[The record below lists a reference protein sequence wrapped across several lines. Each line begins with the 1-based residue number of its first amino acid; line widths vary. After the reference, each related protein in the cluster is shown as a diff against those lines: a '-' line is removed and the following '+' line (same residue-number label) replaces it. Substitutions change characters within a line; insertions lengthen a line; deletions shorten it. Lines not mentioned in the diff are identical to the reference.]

1 MKFIINGGKKIS
13 GEIPVAGSKNAAL
26 PILAATLL
34 TNECCIIDNV
44 PRITDVTALLKIISS
59 LGGEV
64 SWTGEKQVT
73 VCARNVTFQPFDQK
87 LIKSLRSS
95 ILLIGPLAVRC
106 PFFEL
111 YEPGGCIIGNRPL
124 DAHFHGLRKL
134 GVAIERQNGTYL
146 FTHRGLIGT
155 TIIFPEVSVTATETV
170 VMAAVRAQ
178 GTTVI
183 KNAACEPHVQ
193 DLVEFLQK
201 CGAEISGNGTNTLT
215 IQGKKKLNGA
225 SHTVIPDPIEAGTFL
240 ILALATRSSITVS
253 RVRIDHLDVVLEKLQ
268 TMGAKFIIHGDSIT
282 VEHSGVLKPQKIET
296 RVYPG
301 IPTDLQSPFG
311 VLATQVQGTTLIH
324 ETIFEGRLGYIQELI
339 KMGAN
344 AVICDPHRV
353 IFTGPTPLYG
363 QEIRS
368 NDLRA
373 GISMI
378 IAGCIAN
385 GQTTLYDAQII
396 DRGYENIEERL
407 RLLNIDIVRID

>member
-1 MKFIINGGKKIS
+1 MKFVINGGKKIS

-34 TNECCIIDNV
+34 TDECCVIDNV
-44 PRITDVTALLKIISS
+44 PHISDVTALLKIISS

-64 SWTGEKQVT
+64 SWTGESQVT
-73 VCARNVTFQPFDQK
+73 ICARNVTYQAFDQK
-87 LIKSLRSS
+87 LIRSLRSS

-134 GVAIERQNGTYL
+134 GVTIERQNGTYL
-146 FTHRGLIGT
+146 FTHRGLAGNEIV
-155 TIIFPEVSVTATETV
+155 FPEVSVTATETV
-170 VMAAVRAQ
+170 IMAAVRSG
-178 GTTVI
+178 GTTII

-193 DLVEFLQK
+193 DLIEFLIK
-201 CGAEISGNGTNTLT
+201 CGADISGSGTSTLV
-215 IQGKKKLNGA
+215 IQGVKKLKGA
-225 SHTVIPDPIEAGTFL
+225 DHTIIPDPIEAGTFL
-240 ILALATRSSITVS
+240 ILALATRSTITVS
-253 RVRIDHLDVVLEKLQ
+253 HVRTDHLDVVLEKLQ
-268 TMGAKFIIHGDSIT
+268 SMGAKFTIDNDAIT
-282 VEHSGVLKPQKIET
+282 VEHSGVLQAQKVET

-301 IPTDLQSPFG
+301 IPTDLQSLFG
-311 VLATQVQGTTLIH
+311 ILATQVQGTTLIH
-324 ETIFEGRLGYIQELI
+324 ETIFEGRLGYIAELI

-353 IFTGPTPLYG
+353 IISGPTPLYG

-378 IAGCIAN
+378 IAGCIAI
-385 GQTTLYDAQII
+385 GQTTLYDAEII
-396 DRGYENIEERL
+396 DRGYEHIEDRL
-407 RLLNIDIVRID
+407 RLLNIDIQRIE